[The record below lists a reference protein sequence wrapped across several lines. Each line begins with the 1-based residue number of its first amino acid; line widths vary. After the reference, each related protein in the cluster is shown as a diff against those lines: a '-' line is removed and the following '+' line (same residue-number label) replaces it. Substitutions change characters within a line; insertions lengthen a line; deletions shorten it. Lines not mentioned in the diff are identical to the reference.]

1 MKDVTV
7 TATAVVD
14 QLVADDGAVVLVDA
28 GGQHRVLRLSAMGQ
42 AVREFALSGVPLSRL
57 TDELVER
64 FGAAGDNP
72 ADAVA
77 TLVRELESAG
87 LVRVDG

>member
-7 TATAVVD
+7 TSTAVVD
-14 QLVADDGAVVLVDA
+14 ELVADDGAVVLVDN
-28 GGQHRVLRLSAMGQ
+28 GGQHRVLRLSVMGQ
-42 AVREFALSGVPLSRL
+42 VVREIARPGVSLGRL
-57 TDELVER
+57 TDELVDR
-64 FGAAGDNP
+64 FGAAGENP

-77 TLVRELESAG
+77 TLVRDLESAG